1 MWYNKFAMEKQ
12 KLKKLIK
19 AKEKA
24 AENPPKELKD
34 LIMDLPKR
42 RDGKTA
48 QDILMEMRYGCSV

>member
-1 MWYNKFAMEKQ
+1 MEKQ